1 MEASP
6 ADHGP
11 AIEAHRTMIR
21 MISGYWVSQMVHCAA
36 RLSLADLLAPRPLTA
51 EAVASACELDV
62 DATFRFLR
70 ACAALGIV
78 GHQGGKFT
86 ATPLLETLSSHH
98 PASLKGRAL
107 GLVTPGQWQPW
118 GRLESVLKHGC
129 SQAEAVLGSDL
140 FTYHDNHPEE
150 ASAFTQAMDG
160 FTQTLLED
168 VTGAV
173 AVPPGAL
180 IVDIGGASGLLLRTL
195 LQANP
200 DTRGIVFDRPA
211 VAAATAESLRG
222 TDLAARVTAEGGDFF
237 VAVPAADRYLLKHIL
252 HNWSD
257 DDCVTL
263 LRNCHRR
270 MHPGGRVVV
279 FEMLMG
285 EIGEGDPTAALVDLH
300 MLVALSGRER
310 TPAEYRRLFE
320 AAGFAR
326 MQVTPLRNGWA
337 MLEAWNA

>member
-1 MEASP
+1 MEDTP
-6 ADHGP
+6 ADSDP
-11 AIEAHRTMIR
+11 AVEAYSTMIR

-36 RLSLADLLAPRPLTA
+36 RFALADLLAQQPMTA
-51 EAVASACELDV
+51 KEIASTCELDA

-78 GHQGGKFT
+78 GHQAGKFT
-86 ATPLLETLSSHH
+86 TTPLLETLSSHH

-118 GRLESVLKHGC
+118 GRLEAVLKQGH

-140 FTYHDNHPEE
+140 FSYHDAHPEE
-150 ASAFTQAMDG
+150 ASAFTQAMDV
-160 FTQTLLED
+160 FTQSLLED
-168 VTGAV
+168 ATSAV
-173 AVPPGAL
+173 AVPPGAM
-180 IVDIGGASGLLLRTL
+180 IADIGGASGLLLCTL
-195 LQANP
+195 LKANSEAH
-200 DTRGIVFDRPA
+200 GIVFDRPG

-222 TDLAARVTAEGGDFF
+222 TALASRVTAEGGDFF

-279 FEMLMG
+279 FEMVMG

-310 TPAEYRRLFE
+310 TPTEYRRLFE
-320 AAGFAR
+320 AAGFSR